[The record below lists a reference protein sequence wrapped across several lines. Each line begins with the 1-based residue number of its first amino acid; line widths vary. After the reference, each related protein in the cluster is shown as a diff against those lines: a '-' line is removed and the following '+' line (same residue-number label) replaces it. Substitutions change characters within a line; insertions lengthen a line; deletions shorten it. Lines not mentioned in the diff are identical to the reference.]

1 MLANF
6 WENAEGISFH
16 MMIVFRSF
24 QWSLSRGSHQLPSR
38 MCRYDFARAIFSRY
52 SFLVKNVQRFPNSD
66 HYLVIRA
73 AILCNSD
80 GLVSMWSQWR
90 QRRLVL
96 AVSKR
101 LLLSSPL
108 RWLFNM
114 PNGEIWHVV
123 LHEFPCH
130 FFHGLFCSF
139 SCSMFSEWLGWGS
152 KMTTHFVSRPVGIC
166 NLVVQWVMIPH
177 FGGWNNVS
185 WRQVRVCETRFF
197 LRCRCRYHFN
207 TFKMFKMFKQCA

>member
-1 MLANF
+1 MYVIYVDTVCSWWLCILVHLIYVSQQWPHLIRAIHIDQMLANF
-6 WENAEGISFH
+6 WAVLEVVPSTWWLFLF
-16 MMIVFRSF
+16 VFNGPCLERSY
-24 QWSLSRGSHQLPSR
+24 QLPSR

-52 SFLVKNVQRFPNSD
+52 SFLLRMFTTFPNSD
-66 HYLVIRA
+66 QPLVIWA

-80 GLVSMWSQWR
+80 GLVSIWSQWR

-130 FFHGLFCSF
+130 VFFSWVILLIF
-139 SCSMFSEWLGWGS
+139 MFHVLR
-152 KMTTHFVSRPVGIC
+152 VVGMRIQKYKIC
-166 NLVVQWVMIPH
+166 FAACRNL
-177 FGGWNNVS
+177 
-185 WRQVRVCETRFF
+185 
-197 LRCRCRYHFN
+197 
-207 TFKMFKMFKQCA
+207 